1 MSGLPTNEVEF
12 FKDAEELAARIPD
25 GAFLGLPPDYSMPA
39 MAVVHALIRRK
50 ARNLKLLGVP
60 VLGLSAD
67 LLIGAGCV
75 AEVESSAVSLG
86 EAGLAPR
93 FTEAA
98 ERGEIVIRDATCP
111 AIHTALQATEKG
123 VPFMPLRG
131 VLGSDVVGMRSDWK
145 VIENPVA
152 KKVSGSDPIL
162 IIPAI
167 SPDVALFHAR
177 WADEAGNVW
186 IGRRK
191 ELATVAHAS
200 RACYVTCEELRPGDM
215 LEDELLAPGVLSS
228 VYVSGVAQA
237 KRGAWPLSVAGVYG
251 IDDAHLTLYAKA
263 AKTKDGFQRYL
274 EEFVWNRTLE
284 KNSLPAASRA

>member
-1 MSGLPTNEVEF
+1 MSGLPSNEARF
-12 FKDAEELAARIPD
+12 FKDPEEIAAQIPD
-25 GAFLGLPPDYSMPA
+25 GALLGLPPDYSMPA

-50 ARNLKLLGVP
+50 AKNLKLLGVP

-93 FTEAA
+93 FTEAV
-98 ERGEIVIRDATCP
+98 EKKLLKVTDATCP

-131 VLGSDVVGMRSDWK
+131 VLGSDLLNLRKDWQ
-145 VIENPVA
+145 VIDNPM
-152 KKVSGSDPIL
+152 KKNDPIL
-162 IIPAI
+162 IVPAMQ
-167 SPDVALFHAR
+167 PDVALFHAR

-191 ELATVAHAS
+191 ELATIAHAS
-200 RACYVTCEELRPGDM
+200 RACYVTFEEQRPGDM

-228 VYVSGVAQA
+228 VYVSGVAPA
-237 KRGAWPLSVAGVYG
+237 KRGAWPLAIAGVYG
-251 IDDAHLTLYAKA
+251 IDDAHLRLYAKA
-263 AKTKDGFQRYL
+263 AKTADGFQRYL
-274 EEFVWNRTLE
+274 EEFVWNRTPA
-284 KNSLPAASRA
+284 KNSSPAASRA